1 MSLAHG
7 IAIELTCLRFSNAS
21 CLLSV
26 QRRHRG
32 LSSARRARALFD
44 ISDISLTTVQASI
57 LLGTICFAES
67 NTKAEALH
75 YAVANRLAQI
85 LDLAH
90 CPASTETEK
99 QVNLRGEYIIF

>member
-1 MSLAHG
+1 M
-7 IAIELTCLRFSNAS
+7 
-21 CLLSV
+21 
-26 QRRHRG
+26 
-32 LSSARRARALFD
+32 LFD
-44 ISDISLTTVQASI
+44 MSDISLTTIQASI

-90 CPASTETEK
+90 RPTLTETEK
-99 QVNLRGEYIIF
+99 QVNLRGEYVIS